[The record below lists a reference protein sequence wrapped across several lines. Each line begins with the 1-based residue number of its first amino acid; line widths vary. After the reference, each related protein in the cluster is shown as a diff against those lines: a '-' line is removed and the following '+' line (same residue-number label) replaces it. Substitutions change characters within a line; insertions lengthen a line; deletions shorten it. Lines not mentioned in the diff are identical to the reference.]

1 MLWIDVR
8 IACSLSYGVER
19 REPLHPPSR
28 IGPGQEAP
36 SARSSNAA
44 SLPGPRGPGAA
55 MSPSLSRCR
64 IIHRGGARPAAAA
77 EDARVVP
84 YAPIAGRKP
93 RRNGVRCRIPG
104 VPRLDLDDPPPQA
117 RIGVQERAGRSVARI
132 TDNHREEAEPGP
144 HTRGRLLRRGGI
156 AYVDG
161 PPVGRPFGQRSRRS
175 RQLPSLQPQQRHP
188 GAAPHRCP
196 GHFGPRDRG
205 QLQLR
210 PPNGWPGD
218 WQRTW
223 HLHTVEQLGV
233 RTQDAPGHGRRRSG
247 GQPARRMAAAPG
259 GSLYPGLAW
268 ERAARDAPL
277 RTAEEAWPYGTG

>member
-196 GHFGPRDRG
+196 GHFGPETAGSSSYDRRTVG
-205 QLQLR
+205 QGTGNGHGISTQWNSSASAPR
-210 PPNGWPGD
+210 MPRATVGAPAANRRAGWP
-218 WQRTW
+218 
-223 HLHTVEQLGV
+223 
-233 RTQDAPGHGRRRSG
+233 P
-247 GQPARRMAAAPG
+247 PPG